1 MSSLI
6 IKVQPTE
13 EPLTLAETQAHLRVD
28 STDDDT
34 LIEGLISAAREY
46 CETAQGRAYVT
57 RTYEYTVGLV
67 TTARLYS
74 GARLSTPEHSPRLS
88 DVIELPMPK
97 HQEVTAVVAIDEDGV
112 ETAVSTDDYSVDY
125 DQICALV
132 KISKYPA
139 DTEKLK
145 ITYTAGYGAASE
157 VPKRI
162 KQMLLLLIGHWYEHR
177 ETAEGASEVKE
188 IPYAV
193 NALLNLDRVNWGT

>member
-13 EPLTLAETQAHLRVD
+13 EPLTLAEAQAHLRVD
-28 STDDDT
+28 STDDDN
-34 LIEGLISAAREY
+34 LIEGLITAAREY
-46 CETAQGRAYVT
+46 CEETQGRAYVT
-57 RTYEYTVGLV
+57 RTYEYTVDLV
-67 TTARLYS
+67 TTARLYN
-74 GARLSTPEHSPRLS
+74 GARLRTPEHSPALH

-97 HQEVTAVVAIDEDGV
+97 HQEVTAVVSIDADGV
-112 ETAVSTDDYSVDY
+112 QTAVSTDDYTVDY

-132 KISKYPA
+132 KFDTYPA
-139 DTEKLK
+139 DAEKLK
-145 ITYTAGYGAASE
+145 ITYTAGYGAAAD

-193 NALLNLDRVNWGT
+193 NAILSLDRVNWGT